1 MKNKELLNKATQ
13 PWTAGSQQTE
23 EQVQLHE
30 PGTASPVTGTLTA
43 CSQARGVCQEKKSV
57 HDCLSKEMSMG
68 LLVGP
73 ASCRHTKLMTLL
85 YLKPDLEGHGDPF
98 SYTSCKT

>member
-1 MKNKELLNKATQ
+1 MTQALLRQ
-13 PWTAGSQQTE
+13 SQ
-23 EQVQLHE
+23 
-30 PGTASPVTGTLTA
+30 SLTA

-57 HDCLSKEMSMG
+57 HDCLSKVISIG

-73 ASCRHTKLMTLL
+73 ASGLHTKLMTLL
-85 YLKPDLEGHGDPF
+85 YVRPDLEGHGDPF